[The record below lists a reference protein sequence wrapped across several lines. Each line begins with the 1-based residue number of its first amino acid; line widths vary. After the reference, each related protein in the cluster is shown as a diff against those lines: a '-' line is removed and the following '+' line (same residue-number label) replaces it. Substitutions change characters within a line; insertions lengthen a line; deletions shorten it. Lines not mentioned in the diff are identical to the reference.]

1 MLAHSELSSGPRA
14 AILLIAAAALGTACA
29 IDERDFSE
37 RTALCPANEA
47 CAAMGGAD
55 GALGL
60 TPRGSD
66 PLGVGG
72 GAGADGVASVGGG
85 SGVGG
90 VARVGGAGG
99 SSAPAAGEGGVGG
112 SSLPAAIEGGAGGA
126 SSGDMGGS
134 ASNAGAS
141 SDASACPSE
150 LLSNGGFEVGLAPW
164 VAFTTG
170 VDPLTYDA
178 ADSTEEGVRPHSGQR
193 LAWLGGVPS
202 EVNRLSQNVSLPA
215 TVTRVTLRGALR
227 IQIYTPHSIVDFIR
241 ASLVSSGQRI
251 PLFEFDNGDAAD
263 DWSELAL
270 PPLDVAAYAG
280 QTLNLEIESSIG
292 VGPGT
297 SFFLDDLS
305 LVSECAL

>member
-1 MLAHSELSSGPRA
+1 MLRHLELPSRPRA
-14 AILLIAAAALGTACA
+14 AVLLLAAAALGTACA

-37 RTALCPANEA
+37 RTATCPGNAA

-55 GALGL
+55 GAAGL
-60 TPRGSD
+60 TPRSSE
-66 PLGVGG
+66 PLG
-72 GAGADGVASVGGG
+72 VGGG

-90 VARVGGAGG
+90 SDVGGAVRIGGAGG
-99 SSAPAAGEGGVGG
+99 SAPAGVEGGVGG
-112 SSLPAAIEGGAGGA
+112 SSAPAGIEGGAGGA

-134 ASNAGAS
+134 ASNAGTG

-170 VDPLTYDA
+170 VDALTYDA
-178 ADSTEEGVRPHSGQR
+178 IDTTDVGVIPHGGQR

-202 EVNRLSQNVSLPA
+202 EINRLSQNVSLPA
-215 TVTRVTLRGALR
+215 TVARVTLGGALR
-227 IQIYTPHSIVDFIR
+227 VQIFEPHSIVDFLR

-251 PLFEFDNGDAAD
+251 PVFEFDNGDAAD

-270 PPLDVAAYAG
+270 PPLDVTAYAG
-280 QTLNLEIESSIG
+280 QTVTLEIESSIG

-297 SFFLDDLS
+297 NFFLDDLS
-305 LVSECAL
+305 LVPECPL